1 MANLKRNMIELVKN
15 PEGVN
20 NGDEPEIEKVW
31 TPGFIALRV
40 SRNAVQL
47 YNELRD
53 EKDTSE
59 FDKFDKMVDFV
70 AHEIYAGKI
79 TKDDI
84 YDRMH
89 APGMEGAGSAKE
101 NIEEQ
106 IIFAAQGMQTES
118 TKVFLARKN

>member
-20 NGDEPEIEKVW
+20 NGDEPELEKVW
-31 TPGFIALRV
+31 TPGFLSLRV
-40 SRNAVQL
+40 ARDATQL
-47 YNELRD
+47 YNELVND
-53 EKDTSE
+53 EDTSE

-70 AHEIYAGKI
+70 ANEIYAGKI
-79 TKDDI
+79 KKDDI

-106 IIFAAQGMQTES
+106 IIFAAQGMQSES
-118 TKVFLARKN
+118 TKVFLERKD